1 MYVYLFIIL
10 DLLIFILVI
19 FIVGCEFKFSWIYVL
34 VDIGRIVVGI
44 LIDKF
49 SLFIEV
55 WFWNKLF

>member
-55 WFWNKLF
+55 